1 MRQTF
6 GEDTALAAGTTAPT
20 LVGDGTDL
28 VPAFRK
34 AMRCA
39 KLLLTVVVGGTGSVS
54 GVALWGYS
62 PRNSGQWGIHRDDG
76 PLAAAG
82 ALAAGSTHH
91 FVVSDFGGYTRAQLA
106 YVVVSGTP
114 TVTAY
119 LTEVIEGPVTVGD

>member
-54 GVALWGYS
+54 GVQLHGYS
-62 PRNSGQWGIHRDDG
+62 PRNGGAWGVHHDGG
-76 PLAAAG
+76 PLDAVAALFFMEMG
-82 ALAAGSTHH
+82 W
-91 FVVSDFGGYTRAQLA
+91 
-106 YVVVSGTP
+106 
-114 TVTAY
+114 
-119 LTEVIEGPVTVGD
+119 